1 MRKSLLS
8 LIIVGALAG
17 WAAPGLAAGD
27 TQPQYCTAGSSKDVG
42 LNKNQGACR
51 QYLALRKAREYAD
64 RRYGDFEE
72 LQLAPYPPQS
82 SRPASPLQSLIDTR

>member
-8 LIIVGALAG
+8 LIIVGALAN

-27 TQPQYCTAGSSKDVG
+27 IQPQHCTAGSSKDVG

-51 QYLALRKAREYAD
+51 QYLALREAREYAD
-64 RRYGDFEE
+64 RRYGDIKE
-72 LQLAPYPPQS
+72 LKLGPYPP
-82 SRPASPLQSLIDTR
+82 